1 MFPFGPA
8 VLDVIALVCNGFVR
22 DDDILFIDVAVRTSL
37 ATCLLQEPLVRSEKA
52 YPGTSGRQ

>member
-8 VLDVIALVCNGFVR
+8 VL